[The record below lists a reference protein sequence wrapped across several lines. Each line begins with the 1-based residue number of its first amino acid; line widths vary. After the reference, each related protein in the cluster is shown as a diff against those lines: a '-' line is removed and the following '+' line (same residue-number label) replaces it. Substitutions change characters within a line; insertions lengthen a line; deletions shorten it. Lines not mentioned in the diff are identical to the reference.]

1 MTRLVLAILLAAML
15 GVALALVFSADSGY
29 VLLRYSDTVLETS
42 LAFFALV
49 VVLGMVALALAW
61 RVLAVSWR
69 LPQRL
74 SLAFQN
80 RKGLM
85 AGRSFRRGLIRLFEG
100 RWAQAEIELTRR
112 AWNPQM
118 RLVNYLG
125 AARAAHMQG
134 AFERRDQHLAQADA
148 CKPGSTEAVLL
159 TQAELL
165 IAQEQYARAL
175 PVLERLRDLVPDHPY
190 VLERLLTTLERLG
203 EWSRLRDLLPAG
215 EALGLGGSAR
225 FQALQRRTY
234 VEAMQGARH
243 NGAEAVNGA
252 WQDVPRKQR
261 RDATLIG
268 AYAQALAAQP
278 EGHEPAIKAVQAAL
292 KREWNP
298 QLARLYAQL
307 EARKPITQLTA
318 VEEWLK
324 QHGEAPELLMLAGQ
338 LCLRHQLWGRARSYF
353 EQALQHTTDAELVRD
368 LWQQLG
374 QLAEQTGDTAAALKA
389 YRSALGQVTQA

>member
-1 MTRLVLAILLAAML
+1 MIRLVVATLLAAMF
-15 GVALALVFSADSGY
+15 GVALALVFSADNGY
-29 VLLRYSDTVLETS
+29 VLLRYADFVVETS
-42 LAFFALV
+42 LAFFSF
-49 VVLGMVALALAW
+49 VVLIGLILFVLTW
-61 RVLAVSWR
+61 RIVAVSWR

-74 SLAFQN
+74 ALAFEN

-134 AFERRDQHLAQADA
+134 AFERRDQHLAQADT

-165 IAQEQYARAL
+165 ITQEQHARAL

-203 EWSRLRDLLPAG
+203 EWTRLRDLLPAG
-215 EALGLGGSAR
+215 EALGLGGSPR
-225 FQALQRRTY
+225 YQALQQRTY
-234 VEAMQGARH
+234 VEAMQRAEQ
-243 NGAEAVNGA
+243 NGAQAVNGA
-252 WQDVPRKQR
+252 WQDIPRKQR
-261 RDATLIG
+261 QDPVLIG
-268 AYAQALAAQP
+268 AYVQALASQP

-298 QLARLYAQL
+298 QLARLYARL
-307 EARKPITQLTA
+307 EARKPITQLAA

-324 QHGEAPELLMLAGQ
+324 QHGEAPELLLLAGQ
-338 LCLRHQLWGRARSYF
+338 LCLKHQLWGRARSYF
-353 EQALQHTTDAELVRD
+353 EQALQHTADSDLGRN
-368 LWQQLG
+368 LWQQLA
-374 QLAEQTGDTAAALKA
+374 QLAELTGDTEAALKA
-389 YRSALGQVTQA
+389 YRSALGQVTQE